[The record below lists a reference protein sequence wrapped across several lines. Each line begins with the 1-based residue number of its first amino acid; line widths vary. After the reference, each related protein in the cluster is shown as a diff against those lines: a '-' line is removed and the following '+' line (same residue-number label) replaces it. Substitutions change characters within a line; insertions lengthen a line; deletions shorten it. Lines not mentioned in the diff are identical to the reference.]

1 MKDQRR
7 KTKVRFPMMIR
18 LFFPFLI
25 GVFVLNCSPKK
36 KEAPAENVPTKGL
49 PNITVKMLSGEVVMT
64 NSLKGKTILFFY
76 SPDCDHCQR
85 EAKDIGEN
93 SPAFK
98 EYAIYLICSPRP
110 NELIAGFQK
119 EFGLENQPNLHFGQA
134 EVENVVG
141 EMGSIGTPSL
151 FIYSEEG
158 KLVKR
163 IDNETPASEIIKFL

>member
-1 MKDQRR
+1 
-7 KTKVRFPMMIR
+7 MMIR
-18 LFFPFLI
+18 LFYLFLI
-25 GVFVLNCSPKK
+25 GVFVLACSSQK
-36 KEAPAENVPTKGL
+36 KETPTESSTSKGL
-49 PNITVKMLSGEVVMT
+49 PNITLKMLSGEIVMT
-64 NSLKGKTILFFY
+64 NSLKGKTILLFY

-93 SPAFK
+93 IQAFK

-110 NELIAGFQK
+110 NELITAFRT
-119 EFGLENQPNLHFGQA
+119 EFGLENQSNLHFGQA
-134 EVENVVG
+134 DVDNVIG

-163 IDNETPASEIIKFL
+163 IDNETPSAEIIKFL